1 MAFRGHA
8 YSRAGVAPFTA
19 STGYGVAKFDN
30 TSLDLYNRNQIG
42 TAYTDAPIY
51 WLSIIYL
58 NYAEAKAELGTLTQL
73 DLNNTINK
81 LQARAG
87 LPDMT
92 TTPADDP
99 ANNMG
104 VSNLIWEIRRCRRC
118 ELMFDN
124 WYRYWDLI
132 RWHQLELL
140 DSKKHPNVFWV
151 PIWKMWP
158 ILKKL

>member
-1 MAFRGHA
+1 MQ
-8 YSRAGVAPFTA
+8 
-19 STGYGVAKFDN
+19 K
-30 TSLDLYNRNQIG
+30 Q
-42 TAYTDAPIY
+42 
-51 WLSIIYL
+51 
-58 NYAEAKAELGTLTQL
+58 KAELGTLTQL

-140 DSKKHPNVFWV
+140 DSKKHPNVFLGANLENV
-151 PIWKMWP
+151 ANPEET
-158 ILKKL
+158 LKGKYLDASDGQNRIYEKKTLSLSDTNRTIDSKQKYETEFRLGNIE

>member
-1 MAFRGHA
+1 M
-8 YSRAGVAPFTA
+8 
-19 STGYGVAKFDN
+19 
-30 TSLDLYNRNQIG
+30 
-42 TAYTDAPIY
+42 
-51 WLSIIYL
+51 LSC
-58 NYAEAKAELGTLTQL
+58 N
-73 DLNNTINK
+73 LNNTINK

-140 DSKKHPNVFWV
+140 DSKKHPNVFLGANLENV
-151 PIWKMWP
+151 ANPEETLKNALCSLDKIRLLFRFLYDAKQICTNRF
-158 ILKKL
+158 ILMNESMEHISKQLN